1 MAKTKFISKDDTMSS
16 TKAVEW
22 VKKNILPEKIP
33 LSITVSM
40 FTGKITEFEVGK
52 TLTNAEK
59 KKITD
64 KFPEL
69 DGKEIG

>member
-1 MAKTKFISKDDTMSS
+1 MAKTKFINTDDTMSS

-22 VKKNILPEKIP
+22 VKKNILPEKTS

>member
-1 MAKTKFISKDDTMSS
+1 M
-16 TKAVEW
+16 
-22 VKKNILPEKIP
+22 LEKIS

-69 DGKEIG
+69 DGNEIG